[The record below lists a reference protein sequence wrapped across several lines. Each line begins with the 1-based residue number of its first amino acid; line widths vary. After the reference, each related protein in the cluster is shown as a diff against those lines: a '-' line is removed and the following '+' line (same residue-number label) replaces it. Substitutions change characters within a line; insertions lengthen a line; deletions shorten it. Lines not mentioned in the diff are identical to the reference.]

1 MERAGLSIAAQAQ
14 PGFVWPVRVYYE
26 DTDSGGIV
34 YYANYLRFFERART
48 EWLRSLGLQ
57 QETLKQDEGLMFVVR
72 RALLNFVAPARLD
85 EQLSVSV
92 RPQRVARSYVDLAQ
106 EALCQGQLRCAAE
119 VRIACLRAADFRPAP
134 MPDGLRRQI
143 FLKQ

>member
-1 MERAGLSIAAQAQ
+1 MERAGLSIAAQEQ

-57 QETLKQDEGLMFVVR
+57 QETLKQDAGLMFVVR
-72 RALLNFVAPARLD
+72 RALLDFVAPARLD

-106 EALCQGQLRCAAE
+106 EASCQGQLRCAAE

>member
-1 MERAGLSIAAQAQ
+1 
-14 PGFVWPVRVYYE
+14 
-26 DTDSGGIV
+26 
-34 YYANYLRFFERART
+34 
-48 EWLRSLGLQ
+48 
-57 QETLKQDEGLMFVVR
+57 MFVVR
-72 RALLNFVAPARLD
+72 RALLDFVAPARLD

-92 RPQRVARSYVDLAQ
+92 RPQRVARTYVDLAQ